1 MTTDTLNV
9 KIEDRGLSESVRIS
23 SFVQDLFKLIKKPI
37 IKYQSRYELQQ
48 TSANGCRL
56 KCNFTFYYV
65 VNS

>member
-1 MTTDTLNV
+1 MTIDTLNV
-9 KIEDRGLSESVRIS
+9 NIEDSILTLSDKPL
-23 SFVQDLFKLIKKPI
+23 SFVQDFFKLIKKPI
-37 IKYQSRYELQQ
+37 IKCQRRYELQQ